1 MQTLT
6 RSRCCLII
14 IKLIKSLLPSTL
26 SSWNY
31 KSLSLSTFRLCPPSA
46 FALLGLSLYSFLAAT
61 HFLAVTCLFLH
72 YYISVQNPGKWL
84 TWNICTGGMGYA
96 RDAGMY
102 WVLSINMNYLHWG
115 VWGIKQIQS
124 TWNICTDGLGST
136 GYAGN
141 AGMYWVLSI
150 DPSTLTPKHH
160 YHCLTLG
167 PYPQNT
173 KLISSIGTG
182 ADRYARRP
190 RWAHSILN
198 TQYCTFGP

>member
-1 MQTLT
+1 MFDQA
-6 RSRCCLII
+6 S
-14 IKLIKSLLPSTL
+14 PYDF
-26 SSWNY
+26 WNS
-31 KSLSLSTFRLCPPSA
+31 SLSIT
-46 FALLGLSLYSFLAAT
+46 
-61 HFLAVTCLFLH
+61 
-72 YYISVQNPGKWL
+72 VQNPGKWL

-124 TWNICTDGLGST
+124 TWNICTDGMGST

-141 AGMYWVLSI
+141 AGMYRVLSI
-150 DPSTLTPKHH
+150 DRSTLTPKHH

-173 KLISSIGTG
+173 KAALALANMPGGLGGPTQ
-182 ADRYARRP
+182 Y
-190 RWAHSILN
+190 SILN
-198 TQYCTFGP
+198 TVPLDPNPRPLNIFGSGQRCWQICQGA